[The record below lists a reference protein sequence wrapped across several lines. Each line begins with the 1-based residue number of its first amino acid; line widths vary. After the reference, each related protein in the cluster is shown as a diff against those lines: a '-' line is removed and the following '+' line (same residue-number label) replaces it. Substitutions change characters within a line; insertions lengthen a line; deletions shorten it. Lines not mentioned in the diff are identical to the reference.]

1 MEKGAGVV
9 TTRALVDYVVT
20 EYGIAELRGRS
31 IAERARDL
39 INIAHPDFREDL
51 ARETRDNLGLSI

>member
-1 MEKGAGVV
+1 M

-31 IAERARDL
+31 LAERARDL

-51 ARETRDNLGLSI
+51 HREARDSLGLSI